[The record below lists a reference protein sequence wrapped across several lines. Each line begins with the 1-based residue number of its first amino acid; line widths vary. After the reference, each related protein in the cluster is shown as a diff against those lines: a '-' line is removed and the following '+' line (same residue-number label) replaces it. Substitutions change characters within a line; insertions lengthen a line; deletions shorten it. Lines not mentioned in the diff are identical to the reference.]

1 MLVNISSFRSESA
14 TKKQQENFN
23 TAFGFKPADGTRIL
37 KTLEALS
44 KEKVVN
50 TQHLDTILGFLKS
63 ADADTVAAYARKAVA
78 KANAVVFKALDKAK
92 TLTVVVNNLKKIKS
106 TGIVVSDKPVSGSG
120 SNAGLFSMIVP
131 VTQDDATSI
140 SFPPKSWY
148 AKTGA
153 QVVAFEPGEIDYEY
167 AYAGG
172 DLRNFLF
179 SGTKQQLEAFKL
191 VMAEDDPYEDF
202 GPYKITKFKMP
213 RGYIPAGQ
221 AKEYARKNGVKIKGL
236 VGSDRKP
243 TESKPVSSTKNIFSG
258 FRVKK
263 QPKSKRDLQLLTMEL
278 LDSQKTGSFKW
289 SDIVETFTSNNVNV
303 KDWMEV
309 RAVLQQI
316 YEKDGVIK
324 RDPDLRQEIYYYSDG
339 SVNESVTDII
349 KILRTFESGY
359 DDAEDAG
366 NPGTKR
372 VDKMLRA
379 LGVNITPA
387 LRRTR
392 LLEIDASNSSSGRNC
407 LSFHVSTDGGETI
420 DYIVNYD
427 LKSGSVFAE
436 KDLDNGKL
444 YYQGG
449 SRRVIRGTEVKVKTA
464 AEFGKAVTGLINN
477 KRLVSM
483 SNDPDVN
490 TKVLEVVKLLK
501 NLGGYGEA
509 VDEGNPAV
517 SAINKKLKSM
527 GVNVDSPRL
536 KGRLVEIAYRLD
548 SRAKCLAFHV
558 SSDGGDSVSHI
569 VNYDLNTGTVFAEKD
584 LDDGKMF
591 HQGGPRRVIPG
602 SESAVRTV
610 SEFGAAVSAKIGSKL
625 FS

>member
-1 MLVNISSFRSESA
+1 MLVNISPFRSESA

-63 ADADTVAAYARKAVA
+63 ADAATAEAYSRKAVA
-78 KANAVVFKALDKAK
+78 KSNAVVFKALDKAK
-92 TLTVVVNNLKKIKS
+92 TLQVVVNNLKKIKS
-106 TGIVVSDKPVSGSG
+106 TGIVVSAKPSSGSG
-120 SNAGLFSMIVP
+120 SGASGSSAGLFSMIVP
-131 VTQDDATSI
+131 VTQDGASDVA
-140 SFPPKSWY
+140 FPPKSWY
-148 AKTGA
+148 SKTG
-153 QVVAFEPGEIDYEY
+153 VKVEAFEPGEIDYDSY
-167 AYAGG
+167 
-172 DLRNFLF
+172 DPLMQTRNFLF

-191 VMAEDDPYEDF
+191 VMAEDDPDEDY
-202 GPYKITKFKMP
+202 GPHVITKFKMP
-213 RGYIPAGQ
+213 KGYIPADQ

-236 VGSDRKP
+236 AGSDRKP
-243 TESKPVSSTKNIFSG
+243 VSST
-258 FRVKK
+258 
-263 QPKSKRDLQLLTMEL
+263 T
-278 LDSQKTGSFKW
+278 TGSDGDLN
-289 SDIVETFTSNNVNV
+289 SSVLGVV
-303 KDWMEV
+303 K
-309 RAVLQQI
+309 LI
-316 YEKDGVIK
+316 
-324 RDPDLRQEIYYYSDG
+324 
-339 SVNESVTDII
+339 ESFDNA
-349 KILRTFESGY
+349 Y
-359 DDAEDAG
+359 DDATDGQKAQINKKLKAFGVDVAKLYRNGRLTEITARNDA
-366 NPGTKR
+366 R
-372 VDKMLRA
+372 VK
-379 LGVNITPA
+379 
-387 LRRTR
+387 
-392 LLEIDASNSSSGRNC
+392 C
-407 LSFHVSTDGGETI
+407 LTFHVSSDGDSV
-420 DYIVNYD
+420 DYVVNYD

-436 KDLDNGKL
+436 KDTGTVDM

-449 SRRVIRGTEVKVKTA
+449 PRRVIRGTEVKVKTA
-464 AEFGKAVTGLINN
+464 AEFGKAVTSLITN
-477 KRLVSM
+477 KRLVST

-517 SAINKKLKSM
+517 SAINKKLKAL
-527 GVNVDSPRL
+527 GVNVDSPSL